1 MRVSKTVREYIEK
14 QVNAKLESKYA
25 PMLAEEKHRYEV
37 WQEVVDT
44 IINEAA
50 VNIIANVA
58 LACADNPFLKADGNY
73 LENVKNRLEYPIA
86 RMISLEATTSVFQL
100 REREAKE
107 IVQNIIVELELG
119 GTKADLE
126 RMLAE
131 IEVEG

>member
-1 MRVSKTVREYIEK
+1 MRVSRTVREYIEK
-14 QVNAKLESKYA
+14 QVNAKLESKYV
-25 PMLAEEKHRYEV
+25 PMLAEEKHRKKV
-37 WQEVVDT
+37 RQEVMDT

-50 VNIIANVA
+50 VSIIANIA
-58 LACADNPFLKADGNY
+58 LACADNPFLKADDNC
-73 LENVKNRLEYPIA
+73 LENVKNKLEYPIA
-86 RMISLEATTSVFQL
+86 RMILLEATTPVSQL